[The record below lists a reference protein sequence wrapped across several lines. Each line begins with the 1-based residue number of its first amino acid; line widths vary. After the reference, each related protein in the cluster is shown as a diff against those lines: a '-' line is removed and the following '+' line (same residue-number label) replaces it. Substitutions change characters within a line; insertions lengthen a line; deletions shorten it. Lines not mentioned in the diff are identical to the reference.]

1 MADCTLIQFRIPY
14 SIFITQNSIFFLTL
28 NPSISAMNVVVT
40 LEHRFDRTPDGRV
53 WTQTTFPYSFW
64 TRYLE
69 VFDSVR
75 VVARVRDVP
84 NVPSDWKEA
93 NGKEVSFAAVP
104 YYIGPWEYLLKAWQ
118 VRQSVRN
125 VVNANDA
132 VILRV
137 ASTITSPI
145 QSMLRK
151 TGRPYAVE
159 VVADPYDV
167 FAPGSVK
174 HPLRSFFRWSYPR
187 RLRLDCKEAA
197 AAAYVTK
204 HALQQRYPCDN
215 FSVGVS
221 DVDISERTLASS
233 SRLPRQ
239 GGTFNLIFVGTMA
252 QLYKA
257 PDVLIDAV
265 AVCVQEGLD
274 LKLTLIGDGKHRSE
288 LEAKAKSLG
297 LEERISFLGQLSG
310 GDAVMAQLDLAD
322 IFVLPSHQEG
332 LPRAMVEAM
341 ARALPCIGS
350 TVGGIPELLPPE
362 DMVSPGDV
370 AALARKIREVVTDP
384 DRMARMSARNLE
396 KSKEYRDE
404 ALCEQRNE
412 FYRYVREMTKAW
424 LKEKQKT

>member
-1 MADCTLIQFRIPY
+1 
-14 SIFITQNSIFFLTL
+14 
-28 NPSISAMNVVVT
+28 MNVVVT

-64 TRYLE
+64 TRYLQ

-75 VVARVRDVP
+75 VVARVRDVA

-93 NGKEVSFAAVP
+93 DGEGVSFTAVP
-104 YYIGPWEYLLKAWQ
+104 YYIGPWQYLLKAWQ
-118 VRQSVRN
+118 VRQSARN
-125 VVNANDA
+125 AVNANDA

-137 ASTITSPI
+137 GSTIASPI
-145 QSMLRK
+145 QSMLRQ

-159 VVADPYDV
+159 VVADSYDV

-174 HPLRSFFRWSYPR
+174 HPLRQFFRWSFPR
-187 RLRLDCKEAA
+187 QLRQHCVQAS

-204 HALQQRYPCDN
+204 EALQRRYPCPN

-221 DVDISERTLASS
+221 DVDLPERALVSS

-239 GGTFNLIFVGTMA
+239 GGTLNLIFVGTMA

-257 PDVLIDAV
+257 PDVSIDAV
-265 AVCVQEGLD
+265 AACVQDGID

-297 LEERISFLGQLSG
+297 LGERISFLGQLSG
-310 GDAVMAQLDLAD
+310 GDGVMAQLDLAD
-322 IFVLPSHQEG
+322 LFVLPSHQEG

-341 ARALPCIGS
+341 ARGLPCIGS

-362 DMVSPGDV
+362 DLVPPGDV
-370 AALARKIREVVTDP
+370 AALASKIREVATNP
-384 DRMARMSARNLE
+384 ERMARMSARNLE
-396 KSKEYRDE
+396 KATEYTDE
-404 ALCEQRNE
+404 MLGKQRNE
-412 FYRYVREMTKAW
+412 FYRYVRDMTEAW
-424 LKEKQKT
+424 LKEKN

>member
-1 MADCTLIQFRIPY
+1 
-14 SIFITQNSIFFLTL
+14 
-28 NPSISAMNVVVT
+28 MNVVVT
-40 LEHRFDRTPDGRV
+40 LDDRFYRTPDGRV

-64 TRYLE
+64 SRYLQ

-93 NGKEVSFAAVP
+93 NGERVSFAAIP
-104 YYIGPWEYLLKAWQ
+104 YYIGPWQYLLKAWQ
-118 VRQSVRN
+118 VWRSARN
-125 VVNANDA
+125 AVSANDA

-137 ASTITSPI
+137 SSPITSPI
-145 QSMLRK
+145 QSMLRQ

-174 HPLRSFFRWSYPR
+174 HPLRPFFRRLSPR
-187 RLRLDCKEAA
+187 RLRRDCVQAG

-204 HALQQRYPCDN
+204 EALQQRYPCPN

-221 DVDISERTLASS
+221 DVDLPERALVSS

-265 AVCVQEGLD
+265 AACVQEGID

-288 LEAKAKSLG
+288 LEARAKSLG
-297 LEERISFLGQLSG
+297 LGERVSFLGQLSG

-322 IFVLPSHQEG
+322 LFVLPSHQEG

-362 DMVSPGDV
+362 DMIPPGDV
-370 AALARKIREVVTDP
+370 AALANKIREVVTNP
-384 DRMARMSARNLE
+384 ERMARMSARNLQ
-396 KSKEYRDE
+396 KAKDYRDE
-404 ALCEQRNE
+404 VLYDRRNQ
-412 FYRYVREMTKAW
+412 FYRYVREMTEKW
-424 LKEKQKT
+424 LREKR

>member
-1 MADCTLIQFRIPY
+1 
-14 SIFITQNSIFFLTL
+14 
-28 NPSISAMNVVVT
+28 MNVVVA

-64 TRYLE
+64 TRYLQ

-84 NVPSDWKEA
+84 NLPSDWKEA
-93 NGKEVSFAAVP
+93 NGEGVSFAAIP
-104 YYIGPWEYLLKAWQ
+104 YYIGPWQYLLKAWQ
-118 VRQSVRN
+118 VWRSARN
-125 VVNANDA
+125 AVNANDA

-137 ASTITSPI
+137 GSTIASPI
-145 QSMLRK
+145 QSMLRQ

-174 HPLRSFFRWSYPR
+174 HPLRPFFRRSSPR
-187 RLRLDCKEAA
+187 QLRRHCVQAG

-204 HALQQRYPCDN
+204 EALQQRYPCPN

-221 DVDISERTLASS
+221 DVDLPERALVSS

-257 PDVLIDAV
+257 PDVLINAV
-265 AVCVQEGLD
+265 AACVQEGID

-288 LEAKAKSLG
+288 LEARAKSLG
-297 LEERISFLGQLSG
+297 LGERVSFLGQLCG

-322 IFVLPSHQEG
+322 LFVLPSHQEG

-341 ARALPCIGS
+341 ARSLPCIGS

-362 DMVSPGDV
+362 DLVPPGNV
-370 AALARKIREVVTDP
+370 AALASKIREVATNP
-384 DRMARMSARNLE
+384 ERRAQMSARNLQ
-396 KSKEYRDE
+396 KAIEYRDE
-404 ALCEQRNE
+404 ALREQRNE
-412 FYRYVREMTKAW
+412 FYRYVREMTEAW

>member
-1 MADCTLIQFRIPY
+1 
-14 SIFITQNSIFFLTL
+14 
-28 NPSISAMNVVVT
+28 
-40 LEHRFDRTPDGRV
+40 
-53 WTQTTFPYSFW
+53 
-64 TRYLE
+64 
-69 VFDSVR
+69 
-75 VVARVRDVP
+75 
-84 NVPSDWKEA
+84 
-93 NGKEVSFAAVP
+93 
-104 YYIGPWEYLLKAWQ
+104 
-118 VRQSVRN
+118 
-125 VVNANDA
+125 
-132 VILRV
+132 
-137 ASTITSPI
+137 
-145 QSMLRK
+145 MLRQ

-174 HPLRSFFRWSYPR
+174 HPLRPFFRRSSPR
-187 RLRLDCKEAA
+187 QLRRHCVQAG

-204 HALQQRYPCDN
+204 EALQQRYPCPN

-221 DVDISERTLASS
+221 DVDLPERALVYS

-257 PDVLIDAV
+257 PDVLINAV
-265 AVCVQEGLD
+265 AACVQEGIE

-288 LEAKAKSLG
+288 LEARAKSLG
-297 LEERISFLGQLSG
+297 LGERVSFLGQLSG
-310 GDAVMAQLDLAD
+310 GDAVMAQLDIAD
-322 IFVLPSHQEG
+322 LFVLPSHQEG

-362 DMVSPGDV
+362 DMVPSGDV

-396 KSKEYRDE
+396 KATEYTDE
-404 ALCEQRNE
+404 VLREQRNE
-412 FYRYVREMTKAW
+412 FYRYVREMTEAW
-424 LKEKQKT
+424 LKEKR